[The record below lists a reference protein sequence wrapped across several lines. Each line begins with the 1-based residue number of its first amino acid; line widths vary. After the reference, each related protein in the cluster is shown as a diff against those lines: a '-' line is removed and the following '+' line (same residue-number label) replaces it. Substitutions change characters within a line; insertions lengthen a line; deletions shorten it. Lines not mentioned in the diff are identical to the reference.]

1 MSIVSSSNI
10 DRFFKYILVK
20 RVVYSGDS
28 PWIYAFIRLIYSNS
42 ICTVYGIHL
51 LFLTKV

>member
-20 RVVYSGDS
+20 RVFLTMDS
-28 PWIYAFIRLIYSNS
+28 PRKYAFIRLFYSDAL
-42 ICTVYGIHL
+42 CTIYGIRP